1 MIANR
6 KFGIGALLAAMLLVS
21 MAFVP
26 TAVAQENTK
35 TSDKPSQLEQGLID
49 ALNSN
54 KNNLD
59 TDDVV
64 ANYCKANKD
73 KIPILTN
80 EAFSAKNKLSL
91 KTYKLKDGS
100 NVTFTN
106 KGFFYISSIKEEQKI

>member
-1 MIANR
+1 MHR
-6 KFGIGALLAAMLLVS
+6 KY
-21 MAFVP
+21 
-26 TAVAQENTK
+26 K
-35 TSDKPSQLEQGLID
+35 TSDKPSQLERSID
-49 ALNSN
+49 RNSN

-73 KIPILTN
+73 KIPTLTN

-106 KGFFYISSIKEEQKI
+106 KGFFYISSIKEEQKIEKGIKVLLH

>member
-80 EAFSAKNKLSL
+80 ETFSAKNKLSL
-91 KTYKLKDGS
+91 KTYKLKDR
-100 NVTFTN
+100 
-106 KGFFYISSIKEEQKI
+106 IKRNFHQ

>member
-6 KFGIGALLAAMLLVS
+6 KLGIGALLAAMLLVS

-54 KNNLD
+54 K
-59 TDDVV
+59 
-64 ANYCKANKD
+64 
-73 KIPILTN
+73 II
-80 EAFSAKNKLSL
+80 
-91 KTYKLKDGS
+91 
-100 NVTFTN
+100 
-106 KGFFYISSIKEEQKI
+106 